1 MHFAYIT
8 YDGGLDQK
16 LVTLCGLVRRFDTR
30 TPGNSY
36 VATRARVLHISDGDD
51 NGGKKS
57 GFVGEPGIAQ
67 SVHWFRDRDS
77 GLTEELMASL
87 ISSELQVHIAV
98 PHFFF
103 GLKV

>member
-1 MHFAYIT
+1 MEVKIRSQLT
-8 YDGGLDQK
+8 P
-16 LVTLCGLVRRFDTR
+16 CGLVIRFDAR
-30 TPGNSY
+30 TPGNPY
-36 VATRARVLHISDGDD
+36 VATRARVLHIGGGDE
-51 NGGKKS
+51 NGGKS